1 VFEGNPTSAD
11 LAHGKQLRSVIW
23 GSGNNRIFILA
34 NIGTT
39 SKTFTLPTGNNWYD
53 YLAGSTTQLAAGKSM
68 SIAGGDVKV
77 YTASKYAL
85 PDINLNNI
93 LVSIEDVEAENAPKS
108 SIYPSVTSDFIK
120 IDSEEAISDVKVI
133 ALSGATYSPKYT
145 EEGVV
150 DVTALEA
157 GMYLLAVRYQ
167 TYEEAYKFIKE

>member
-1 VFEGNPTSAD
+1 VPNAY
-11 LAHGKQLRSVIW
+11 
-23 GSGNNRIFILA
+23 
-34 NIGTT
+34 
-39 SKTFTLPTGNNWYD
+39 TFVG
-53 YLAGSTTQLAAGKSM
+53 
-68 SIAGGDVKV
+68 
-77 YTASKYAL
+77 
-85 PDINLNNI
+85 
-93 LVSIEDVEAENAPKS
+93 IEDVEADELPKS